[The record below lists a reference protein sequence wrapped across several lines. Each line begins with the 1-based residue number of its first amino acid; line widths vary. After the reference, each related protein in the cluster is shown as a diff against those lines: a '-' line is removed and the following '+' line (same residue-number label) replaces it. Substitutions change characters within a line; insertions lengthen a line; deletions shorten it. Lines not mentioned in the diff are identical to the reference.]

1 MNATIQKW
9 GNSLALRIPRAVAR
23 DTQLQN
29 GSVVNLAVRKG
40 TVVIEPV
47 KKSKYRLDELLKGV
61 SKHPAGRP
69 PGSREFS
76 SASPPQSQLLF
87 E

>member
-9 GNSLALRIPRAVAR
+9 GNSLALRIPQAVAR

-40 TVVIEPV
+40 AVIIEPV
-47 KKSKYRLDELLKGV
+47 KKTKYRLDDLLKDV
-61 SKHPAGRP
+61 SKKNLHASIDTGPAVGR
-69 PGSREFS
+69 EVW
-76 SASPPQSQLLF
+76 
-87 E
+87 

>member
-40 TVVIEPV
+40 AVIIEPV
-47 KKSKYRLDELLKGV
+47 KKTKYRLDDLLKSV
-61 SKHPAGRP
+61 SKKNLHASVDTGPAMGR
-69 PGSREFS
+69 EVW
-76 SASPPQSQLLF
+76 
-87 E
+87 